1 MDNPVMPT
9 VSIVVPCYNE
19 QSTIRLL
26 LDALY
31 GQTYPRPEMEV
42 VIADGLST
50 DLTREQIAAFQ
61 VEHADINV
69 RVVDNRERTI
79 PAGLNYAIAAAQGRF
94 IVRLDAHSA
103 PDPDYVA
110 RCVADLLQGRGDVVG
125 GLWEIK
131 PRGKTW
137 QARSIV
143 VAAAHP
149 LGVGDVRYRLG
160 GYSQLVDTV
169 PFGAF
174 LRTLVERIGPFDETL
189 LTNEDYEFNTRV
201 RQSGGA
207 VWFDPEIRSTYFA
220 SPTLV
225 SLARQYWRYGF
236 WKVRMLRR
244 HPSSLRW
251 RQALPPVFVLSLLAL
266 SGLAIWFP
274 LARTLLVTE
283 GLLYI
288 LALLVVGV
296 QSVII
301 KRDLA
306 LVIGVPL
313 AIAVMHVAWGS
324 AFLWSWLG

>member
-1 MDNPVMPT
+1 MPI

-31 GQTYPRPEMEV
+31 AQTYPRPELEV
-42 VIADGLST
+42 IIADGLST
-50 DLTREQIAAFQ
+50 DRTREQIAAFQ
-61 VEHADINV
+61 VERPDLNV
-69 RVVDNRERTI
+69 RVVDNRARTI
-79 PAGLNYAIAAAQGRF
+79 PAGLNCAIAAAQSRF

-125 GLWEIK
+125 GVWEIRS
-131 PRGKTW
+131 RGQTW

-160 GYSQLVDTV
+160 GHSQLVDTV

-174 LRTLVERIGPFDETL
+174 LRALVERVGPFDETL

-244 HPSSLRW
+244 HPASLRW
-251 RQALPPVFVLSLLAL
+251 RQALPPIFVLSLLVL
-266 SGLAIWFP
+266 SVLAVWFP
-274 LARTLLVTE
+274 VARTLLVTE
-283 GLLYI
+283 GFVYI
-288 LALLVVGV
+288 LALLAVGV

-301 KRDLA
+301 KKDLA
-306 LVIGVPL
+306 MVIGVPL

-324 AFLWSWLG
+324 AFLWSWLR